1 MEFIHEKIKK
11 KPINKK
17 KVLKRIGFGVSCVI
31 AICVLVFGI
40 SKKFG
45 MQEQTDAKE
54 SLVVDNSTENTENT
68 TEEID
73 MSLSLSDYQSLQ
85 SALYSIGGELN
96 KAVVTIFGE
105 ELEEEWAGEV
115 YENTWESAG
124 FILSEDDDY
133 LYILAEYRLIEE
145 NTNIKVGFVD
155 GTSAQGILL
164 NKDSNT
170 GLAMLTVEKRL
181 LKTETKQAI
190 AVVKLGNSDSTESG
204 SIVIALGSPLGT
216 NYSILSGNIMS
227 TESKMTLKDKNYSLL
242 ATDIVVSRNGSG
254 MLVDING
261 EVIGIMVQSFS
272 GAEEMGAL
280 TTVAVNDVKVTLDA
294 LLNGKKIPYIGL
306 YITTMTDEISEQYSI
321 PKGVFIKEVVTESP
335 AMKAG
340 LQSGDVIVKINGTNI
355 LTDEEY
361 SKKIEGLIS
370 GTTCEIQVKRQNG
383 DEYYDVTCVVEIG
396 VLE

>member
-133 LYILAEYRLIEE
+133 LYILAEYRLIEK

-306 YITTMTDEISEQYSI
+306 YITTVTDEISEQYSI

>member
-45 MQEQTDAKE
+45 MQEQTDVKE

-306 YITTMTDEISEQYSI
+306 YITTVTDEISEQYSI